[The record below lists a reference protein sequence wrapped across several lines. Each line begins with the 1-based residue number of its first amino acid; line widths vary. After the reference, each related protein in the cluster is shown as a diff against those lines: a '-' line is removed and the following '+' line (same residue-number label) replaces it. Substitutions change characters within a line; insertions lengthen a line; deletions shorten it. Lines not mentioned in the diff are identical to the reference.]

1 MGNRYSHIRSTL
13 PGGKGM
19 TKKLLIVTGIL
30 EAATGSALLAL
41 PALVISVLL
50 GAVLDTA
57 GGAVV
62 ARVAGAAMLSLG
74 VACWLARDDGQ
85 TRPGRGVVKAMLVYH
100 VGIAVLLTHA
110 GLALGMSGIGLWP
123 AAAGHAALALWSI
136 ACLRS
141 AEVSRSQRQ

>member
-1 MGNRYSHIRSTL
+1 
-13 PGGKGM
+13 M

-57 GGAVV
+57 GGVVV

-74 VACWLARDDGQ
+74 VACCLARDGAQ
-85 TRPGRGVVKAMLVYH
+85 TRPARGIIAAILIYH
-100 VGIAVLLTHA
+100 VAVAALLAHA
-110 GLALGMSGIGLWP
+110 GLVLGMAGIGLWP

-141 AEVSRSQRQ
+141 AEVSRSQRE